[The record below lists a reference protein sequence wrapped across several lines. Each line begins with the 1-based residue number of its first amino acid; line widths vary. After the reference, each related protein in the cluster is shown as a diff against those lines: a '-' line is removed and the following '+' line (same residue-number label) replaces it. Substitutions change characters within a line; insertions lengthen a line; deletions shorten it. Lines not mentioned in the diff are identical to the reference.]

1 LFVALLIR
9 LVVTGAAFAIA
20 ASILDGMDVSGGV
33 FAYLW
38 IAIVFGIVNV
48 IIGTVVRILTLPL
61 TIITLGLFSIL
72 VNAFLLE
79 ITDALAGDLSI
90 DSFFWTAIW
99 GALIVSIASVAI
111 EIIIRL
117 LVPPVATDTD

>member
-9 LVVTGAAFAIA
+9 LAVTGAAFAIA
-20 ASILDGMDVSGGV
+20 ASILDGMDISGGV

-38 IAIVFGIVNV
+38 IAVLFGIVNV
-48 IIGTVVRILTLPL
+48 LIGTVVRILTLPL

-79 ITDALAGDLSI
+79 ITDALTGDLSI
-90 DSFFWTAIW
+90 DKFFWTAIW
-99 GALIVSIASVAI
+99 GALIVSIASVVI
-111 EIIIRL
+111 EIIIKL
-117 LVPPVATDTD
+117 LVPATATDTD